1 MKKGGWLVLACYI
14 LWGLLPIY
22 WKLLS
27 EINSV
32 YILASRIIWSFVF
45 CSLLLLGMKKG
56 KQIKV
61 VLQNPRQSLLLA
73 GCGIMLT
80 LNWGTY
86 IFAVVTG
93 HILESSLAY
102 FLNPILSILIGRF
115 FYGEKLGKYHWISVA
130 VAFLGIMISI
140 LRYGHVPYLAI
151 VIGLSFAIYSAM
163 KKKVTVNSEI
173 SMFMETMF
181 VTPMACIVIAVME
194 GMGLGIA
201 GSLTLP
207 TFLILML
214 SGVVT
219 SVPLILFS
227 RGIKEISL
235 SLSGILM
242 YCNPTLQML
251 VGIFLYHEKLTVPNV
266 ITFACVWIALILF
279 LYGDKQMEKSTSVI

>member
-1 MKKGGWLVLACYI
+1 MKKGGWLVLGCYI

-56 KQIKV
+56 KQIKS
-61 VLQNPRQSLLLA
+61 VLKNRRQSLLLA

-140 LRYGHVPYLAI
+140 LRYGHIPYLAI

-173 SMFMETMF
+173 SMFMETMY
-181 VTPMACIVIAVME
+181 VE
-194 GMGLGIA
+194 
-201 GSLTLP
+201 TL
-207 TFLILML
+207 
-214 SGVVT
+214 V
-219 SVPLILFS
+219 
-227 RGIKEISL
+227 
-235 SLSGILM
+235 
-242 YCNPTLQML
+242 
-251 VGIFLYHEKLTVPNV
+251 
-266 ITFACVWIALILF
+266 ALHRK
-279 LYGDKQMEKSTSVI
+279 DT

>member
-1 MKKGGWLVLACYI
+1 MKKGGWLVLGCYI

-56 KQIKV
+56 KQIKS
-61 VLQNPRQSLLLA
+61 VLKNRRQSLLLA

-140 LRYGHVPYLAI
+140 LRYGHIPYLAI

-173 SMFMETMF
+173 SMFMETMY
-181 VTPMACIVIAVME
+181 VTPVACIVIAVLE
-194 GMGLGIA
+194 GLGLGISD
-201 GSLTLP
+201 SLTLSS
-207 TFLILML
+207 FLIIML

-242 YCNPTLQML
+242 YSNPTLQML

-266 ITFACVWIALILF
+266 ITFVCVWIALVLF
-279 LYGDKQMEKSTSVI
+279 LYGDRQMEKSKGLI

>member
-1 MKKGGWLVLACYI
+1 MKKGGWLVLGCYI

-56 KQIKV
+56 KQIKS
-61 VLQNPRQSLLLA
+61 VLKNRRQSLLLA

-140 LRYGHVPYLAI
+140 LRYGHIPYLAI

-173 SMFMETMF
+173 SMFMETMY
-181 VTPMACIVIAVME
+181 VTPVACIVIAVLE
-194 GMGLGIA
+194 GMGLGISD
-201 GSLTLP
+201 SLTLSS
-207 TFLILML
+207 FLIIML

-242 YCNPTLQML
+242 YSNPTLQML

-266 ITFACVWIALILF
+266 ITFVCVWIALVLF
-279 LYGDKQMEKSTSVI
+279 LYGDRQMEKSKGLI